1 MEELALHLRV
11 LGNFVQMSKS
21 PFLAKDGLFI
31 SLEKVRIFEA

>member
-1 MEELALHLRV
+1 MEALALEPRG
-11 LGNFVQMSKS
+11 LGNFVQMSES